1 MRVAFHTLG
10 CKVNQYETE
19 AMKEAFVSRGA
30 EIVGEDEVADV
41 YIVNTCTVT
50 NIADRKSRQY
60 IRRMKGVNPEAYVL
74 VTGCYAQVEAEEVA
88 GLPEVDMVVGNGKK
102 SLICDIVMA
111 AVAGRDISEVA
122 DPARLVLPRNELTEF
137 EDMGLVVSSE
147 SGMTRAYIKIQEG
160 CDRFCA
166 YCLIPF
172 ARGPVRSRPLDDI
185 LKEARMLLDAGYR
198 ELVLTGINT
207 ALYGTEP
214 SFEIKLHDEE
224 GNIYPGCEE
233 LAHCYDIANPCSESH
248 FDNTETSRSE
258 DNISVIP
265 FSSIEILLARLNAL
279 EGDFRIRF
287 SSLEPTV
294 VNKNEVERIIR
305 YDKLC
310 HHLHLSAQS
319 GSSDVLKLMNR
330 RYSKEEYLDIVK
342 AIHDYDPLYNIT
354 TDIIVGFSGET
365 EEDFADSLDITNQC
379 EFGKV
384 HVFRYSVRKGTVGE
398 NLPDAIPSAVKAD
411 RSAILSHTAEEVAHR
426 FHEKNFGYPCRILIE
441 ETVTIGGRKYYTGY
455 TGNYIRAYIAADSL
469 ASGLH
474 NNTCSFDS
482 GSLAD
487 TLIGSFIDAVLY
499 DHFEDGCLARAT
511 RLYHA

>member
-1 MRVAFHTLG
+1 MRIAFHTLG

-30 EIVGEDEVADV
+30 EIVGEDEIADV

-74 VTGCYAQVEAEEVA
+74 VTGCYAQVEPEEVA
-88 GLPEVDMVVGNGKK
+88 GLPEVDMVVGNGNK

-111 AVAGRDISEVA
+111 AVAGKDIAEVA
-122 DPARLVLPRNELTEF
+122 NPARLVLPRDELTEY
-137 EDMGLVVSSE
+137 EDMGMVVSSE

-172 ARGPVRSRPLDDI
+172 ARGPVRSRPVGDI

-207 ALYGTEP
+207 ALYGTES
-214 SFEIKLHDEE
+214 SFEIKLRDEE
-224 GNIYPGCEE
+224 GRIYPGCEE
-233 LAHCYDIANPCSESH
+233 LAHCYDIADSCSKSH
-248 FDNTETSRSE
+248 FDNTDNSHFE
-258 DNISVIP
+258 DNISIRP
-265 FSSIEILLARLNAL
+265 FSPIEILLARLNAM

-294 VNKNEVERIIR
+294 VDKNDVERIIR

-319 GSSDVLKLMNR
+319 GSSSVLKLMNR
-330 RYSKEEYLDIVK
+330 RYTKEEYLDIVK

-379 EFGKV
+379 GFGKV
-384 HVFRYSVRKGTVGE
+384 HIFRYSVRKGTAGE
-398 NLPDAIPSAVKAD
+398 KLPDAVPSDVKAD
-411 RSAILSHTAEEVAHR
+411 RSAILSRTAEEVALQ
-426 FHEKNFGYPCRILIE
+426 FYEKNFGHLCRILIE
-441 ETVTIGGRKYYTGY
+441 EQLNINGREYYTGY

-469 ASGLH
+469 A
-474 NNTCSFDS
+474 
-482 GSLAD
+482 D
-487 TLIGSFIDAVLY
+487 TLIGNFVDAVLY